1 MNKILDL
8 AFGVAIG
15 TFCVRVA
22 VRQWRGLLIRSIA
35 PPPFWPWWGWGWRA
49 FGRGGPVLLVGMGG
63 PIVVTAVLVAVGDR
77 RAGEVVFLVAF
88 GAAWLIF
95 AAITLWARP
104 KRLIPPWARA
114 QSGAVREWGDWW
126 KLRGSRG

>member
-1 MNKILDL
+1 
-8 AFGVAIG
+8 
-15 TFCVRVA
+15 
-22 VRQWRGLLIRSIA
+22 
-35 PPPFWPWWGWGWRA
+35 
-49 FGRGGPVLLVGMGG
+49 MGG